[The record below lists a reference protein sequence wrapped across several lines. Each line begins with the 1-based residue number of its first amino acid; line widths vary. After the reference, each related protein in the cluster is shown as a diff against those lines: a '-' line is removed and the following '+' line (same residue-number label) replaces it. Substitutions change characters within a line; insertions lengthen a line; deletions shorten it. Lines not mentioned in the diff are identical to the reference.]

1 MLICS
6 QPEMQELGLKSLI
19 ASCACRSPQG
29 IAARQAMH
37 FWHAEEKAELEE
49 EFRIIGALRDYIPAH
64 EAELAE
70 AEAIL
75 GRFRTLSGSLRRLK
89 EGQSLDE
96 TEFFELKRALQ
107 FIRQLSQMKELQK
120 TASVRLWPLPQAEAL
135 LNPDGMNPL
144 GFYVY
149 SQYSEKLAEIRQEK
163 KNLERKIAQSQ
174 GEERA
179 ELLKERS
186 LIVIEERAETG
197 EQLLYLSREMAKFA
211 PDIECQLAG
220 VSLLDFRLAK
230 ARLAERWQAA
240 QPLIL
245 APKKGSQI
253 KGAFHPLRRQEVED
267 LGQRFTPQSIELEDG
282 STIISGANMGGKSI
296 ALQSFLLAL
305 VLTQMGYCPPCE
317 ALSTELYDF
326 FAYTADLPGKASEGL
341 SSFGMEAS
349 EIREQLRL
357 AKEKRG
363 LVVMDEP
370 CRGTNPKE
378 ATAITRAL
386 CQIYAENRSSLLIAS
401 HYHIPARAGQY
412 YYQIAGLRENAL
424 DKAPPASKAAEH
436 KNTDDK
442 QTKDRQAVRYIHQQM
457 DYRLIKIDGSQPI
470 PAAAIKIAEWMGIDH
485 DAISCM
491 RDHYEE
497 INL

>member
-1 MLICS
+1 
-6 QPEMQELGLKSLI
+6 
-19 ASCACRSPQG
+19 
-29 IAARQAMH
+29 
-37 FWHAEEKAELEE
+37 
-49 EFRIIGALRDYIPAH
+49 
-64 EAELAE
+64 
-70 AEAIL
+70 
-75 GRFRTLSGSLRRLK
+75 
-89 EGQSLDE
+89 
-96 TEFFELKRALQ
+96 
-107 FIRQLSQMKELQK
+107 
-120 TASVRLWPLPQAEAL
+120 
-135 LNPDGMNPL
+135 
-144 GFYVY
+144 
-149 SQYSEKLAEIRQEK
+149 
-163 KNLERKIAQSQ
+163 
-174 GEERA
+174 
-179 ELLKERS
+179 
-186 LIVIEERAETG
+186 
-197 EQLLYLSREMAKFA
+197 
-211 PDIECQLAG
+211 
-220 VSLLDFRLAK
+220 
-230 ARLAERWQAA
+230 
-240 QPLIL
+240 
-245 APKKGSQI
+245 
-253 KGAFHPLRRQEVED
+253 
-267 LGQRFTPQSIELEDG
+267 
-282 STIISGANMGGKSI
+282 
-296 ALQSFLLAL
+296 
-305 VLTQMGYCPPCE
+305 
-317 ALSTELYDF
+317 
-326 FAYTADLPGKASEGL
+326 
-341 SSFGMEAS
+341 MEAS